1 MKTTIETKIAKNGN
15 LIVKVDDGID
25 SSRKF
30 ADAVAALADT
40 TFTGRPDVEIIV
52 DRNDDSHICDI
63 YKGGF
68 NFDRSEYVFTDNKGN
83 EYCFWDSSLAL
94 KHFARGIFGE
104 VITVK
109 TAITEANPDDYA
121 ITPEAMEI
129 AINAEI
135 EAANAT
141 EPFSKAKKLFE
152 DMKEFNLLH
161 AYADKGYTH
170 CMYYPEMNYEFHTMC
185 DVVIKMIDHVVTDE
199 LAGHNYSGFK
209 FASDAER
216 CWGSTIQFHVNHDDE
231 DCRYN
236 VLITHDLN
244 SVEFNRRAVEYF
256 INGLLKNSDVQFYF
270 DYIGGNVEDYILPIE
285 IKTEIEAANK
295 EKIAAMQ
302 KEVADYIAK
311 IDEQEKQDKV
321 AAFER
326 ELIEKGII
334 KGTAKVANVTNETDG
349 SEDDADEELP
359 DVMPVDDDDTDDE
372 LIDEA
377 NIANKT
383 DEIDE
388 ELTVAD
394 ISEETLIIMAAS
406 LKVIADECYPKDS
419 ELWNITMAGSHEAQA
434 ELDRRESDED
444 FTFYDAQIHSYDD
457 NFVSEQ
463 FDNPI
468 DAYKWLEMK
477 IKQSY
482 ALERGTRQIEFYGKD
497 SYKVIYRYIPDC
509 RELFI
514 DDTLLEN
521 FIANKTPK
529 FTYKTKRGKIRTLKI
544 GETNLGTEDNT
555 ILNQP
560 KMPPVALKSHAN
572 SHDNT
577 NTIDREKTSQIGIEA
592 KIAQLNKNAPDNL
605 QISFDKD
612 KNNFPVKFKGKTI
625 TTLDTLA
632 LKNFL
637 TPEQFF
643 QQFRPLV
650 DKDYSPK
657 EQFIDDRKKEL
668 ANLQEMRKSIKDT
681 ERLKTIDAL
690 IDIIKRDLL
699 EVSLE

>member
-1 MKTTIETKIAKNGN
+1 MTIETKENANGK
-15 LIVKVDDGID
+15 IYAYYIDGVKVRKNEIDGIIN
-25 SSRKF
+25 SRR
-30 ADAVAALADT
+30 D
-40 TFTGRPDVEIIV
+40 EIITV
-52 DRNDDSHICDI
+52 DYYTGKNFEILTHYGRGLKIVLTGCANTIMTRPAANELGYNVIRNFSGL
-63 YKGGF
+63 YYGF
-68 NFDRSEYVFTDNKGN
+68 CIVEKKS
-83 EYCFWDSSLAL
+83 A
-94 KHFARGIFGE
+94 E
-104 VITVK
+104 VD
-109 TAITEANPDDYA
+109 AEEYA
-121 ITPEAMEI
+121 ITPAAMEI
-129 AINAEI
+129 AIEAETK
-135 EAANAT
+135 AAN
-141 EPFSKAKKLFE
+141 E
-152 DMKEFNLLH
+152 
-161 AYADKGYTH
+161 
-170 CMYYPEMNYEFHTMC
+170 
-185 DVVIKMIDHVVTDE
+185 
-199 LAGHNYSGFK
+199 
-209 FASDAER
+209 
-216 CWGSTIQFHVNHDDE
+216 
-231 DCRYN
+231 
-236 VLITHDLN
+236 
-244 SVEFNRRAVEYF
+244 
-256 INGLLKNSDVQFYF
+256 
-270 DYIGGNVEDYILPIE
+270 
-285 IKTEIEAANK
+285 

-349 SEDDADEELP
+349 TEDDSEEELP
-359 DVMPVDDDDTDDE
+359 DVMPADDDDTDDE
-372 LIDEA
+372 LIDEPVVDDG
-377 NIANKT
+377 N
-383 DEIDE
+383 
-388 ELTVAD
+388 
-394 ISEETLIIMAAS
+394 
-406 LKVIADECYPKDS
+406 
-419 ELWNITMAGSHEAQA
+419 
-434 ELDRRESDED
+434 

-457 NFVSEQ
+457 DFVSEQ

-544 GETNLGTEDNT
+544 GETNFGTEDNT

-643 QQFRPLV
+643 QQFRPLF

-690 IDIIKRDLL
+690 IDITKRDLL

>member
-1 MKTTIETKIAKNGN
+1 MTITTKNAKSYKEAMELVKEFHAFRPDCYFVYNTENYSDDYKTTKRFFNGMGQDGYGICFAMIEFVTEGKLEKVRVINTYRNIALDIEIKIDDAEIEAANEEKIAARFTKEELVAEFEIGNLKERYNAAKEIVRYRVNSKGTKCWSVYGVYDNKQIKVNGIIKSTAKTGWHNATAEVANNMLGQEVGITLADFLNIEEFMNNREKNQINIEIFKKETKITIETKIAKN
-15 LIVKVDDGID
+15 
-25 SSRKF
+25 
-30 ADAVAALADT
+30 
-40 TFTGRPDVEIIV
+40 
-52 DRNDDSHICDI
+52 
-63 YKGGF
+63 
-68 NFDRSEYVFTDNKGN
+68 
-83 EYCFWDSSLAL
+83 
-94 KHFARGIFGE
+94 
-104 VITVK
+104 
-109 TAITEANPDDYA
+109 
-121 ITPEAMEI
+121 
-129 AINAEI
+129 
-135 EAANAT
+135 
-141 EPFSKAKKLFE
+141 
-152 DMKEFNLLH
+152 
-161 AYADKGYTH
+161 
-170 CMYYPEMNYEFHTMC
+170 
-185 DVVIKMIDHVVTDE
+185 
-199 LAGHNYSGFK
+199 
-209 FASDAER
+209 
-216 CWGSTIQFHVNHDDE
+216 
-231 DCRYN
+231 
-236 VLITHDLN
+236 
-244 SVEFNRRAVEYF
+244 
-256 INGLLKNSDVQFYF
+256 
-270 DYIGGNVEDYILPIE
+270 
-285 IKTEIEAANK
+285 
-295 EKIAAMQ
+295 
-302 KEVADYIAK
+302 
-311 IDEQEKQDKV
+311 
-321 AAFER
+321 
-326 ELIEKGII
+326 
-334 KGTAKVANVTNETDG
+334 ET
-349 SEDDADEELP
+349 
-359 DVMPVDDDDTDDE
+359 
-372 LIDEA
+372 IDEA
-377 NIANKT
+377 NIANET
-383 DEIDE
+383 DEIDK
-388 ELTVAD
+388 ELTATD

-419 ELWNITMAGSHEAQA
+419 ELWNITMTGSREAQA

-457 NFVSEQ
+457 DFVSEQ

-521 FIANKTPK
+521 FITNRTPK
-529 FTYKTKRGKIRTLKI
+529 FTYRTKRGKIRTLKI

-681 ERLKTIDAL
+681 GRLKTIDAL